1 MLHSIVFDEITV
13 EVQFA
18 VSLVTF
24 EFVEPPLGVVN
35 LLDVIKELPKL
46 FDVVIEL
53 DPVCCD
59 ELLALFVVVAVV
71 VFVIAVMALTGN
83 IGLAVD
89 DRPLKPMEAGEVIV
103 ESFVVVVVDVE
114 PGTVNA
120 QKRGSLIAS
129 VSGLQNSKPTP
140 AP

>member
-1 MLHSIVFDEITV
+1 M
-13 EVQFA
+13 
-18 VSLVTF
+18 
-24 EFVEPPLGVVN
+24 
-35 LLDVIKELPKL
+35 IKELPKL